1 MKISFTNLEQNTFE
15 KNDNKKQN
23 NLINYF
29 LFYLSFAI
37 FFLLTIFYFALKSFN
52 QETQFSSIINYKKN
66 FNEENNLSNIKLRML
81 VVSNETDKEEEK
93 KEEEKKEEEKTEEE
107 KAEEEKQKAR
117 EKIASNASKM
127 NYTYYVFL
135 IKTLYSLLK
144 FRAFKDE
151 ELEKK
156 AKMKVYLYLYIS
168 NNGYLFASSVI
179 ILLYDFTYEEF
190 KEGYIL
196 FYMCGGVFVI
206 GTIIVVIIFIKLW
219 KGDQEFINS
228 MYSYDSIKSLYKM
241 PFASVKNF
249 LLLKDRCCCCSK
261 DQKPYEIQM
270 PKFCCCCSTASL
282 VAKYF
287 TLIVTAI
294 IYYGS
299 LLFLTIILFIV
310 ISCLKICGKKKEL
323 NLENENE
330 KKQERE
336 LSENIEGE
344 HNLVNN
350 NTDNGLSND
359 QETNVSNPSGYN
371 NY

>member
-1 MKISFTNLEQNTFE
+1 MKISFSNLKENAFE
-15 KNDNKKQN
+15 KNGNKKEN
-23 NLINYF
+23 KLINYF
-29 LFYLSFAI
+29 LFYLSFVI
-37 FFLLTIFYFALKSFN
+37 SFLLISLYFALKYFN
-52 QETQFSSIINYKKN
+52 QEKIYHQSSPNINYKN
-66 FNEENNLSNIKLRML
+66 IFNEENNLSNINLRIL
-81 VVSNETDKEEEK
+81 IASNETDKEEDK
-93 KEEEKKEEEKTEEE
+93 SEEEKK
-107 KAEEEKQKAR
+107 KAR

-282 VAKYF
+282 IAKYF

-310 ISCLKICGKKKEL
+310 ISCLKICGKKREL